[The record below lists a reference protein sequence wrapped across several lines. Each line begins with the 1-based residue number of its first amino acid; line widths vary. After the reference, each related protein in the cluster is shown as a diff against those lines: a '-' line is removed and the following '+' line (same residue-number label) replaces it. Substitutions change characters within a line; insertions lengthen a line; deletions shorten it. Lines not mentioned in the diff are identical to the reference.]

1 MILHKEIRKKSGDLY
16 PKDIEKQRAF
26 CMGAAF
32 ALGYDLSD
40 FETEKPPQDDYP
52 LSDALTVWLS
62 YKKERHQTYKSRGL
76 EMVKKRLLQLSNG
89 IPDYAMQIVEFSIA
103 NNYAGLYAPK
113 DNNANS
119 YARQQQSINKAAAIL
134 SSGGC

>member
-1 MILHKEIRKKSGDLY
+1 MILPKELRLKADELFCNDNDKIR
-16 PKDIEKQRAF
+16 IF

-32 ALGYDLSD
+32 ALGKDLSD
-40 FETEKPPQDDYP
+40 FETENPPQEAYP
-52 LSDALTVWLS
+52 LQDALNVWLA
-62 YKKERHQTYKSRGL
+62 YKRERHQTYKSKGL

-134 SSGGC
+134 AE